1 MDPQDNSTTETTSLN
16 GQGQMRNGENIS
28 CAFGPISGVQS
39 PDALGNVEQDIDNI
53 LRENDERL
61 VALQVAYNRACND
74 YNQTTSGRVLQQD
87 MKHFF
92 APGALVAYYEDNS
105 GHEDTTDIRQQ
116 RVSYD
121 SSQVQQ
127 LGGTSDNV
135 HTYASAFNNV
145 TPYVQLL
152 PQQMGT
158 PHVNPTFRLMHI
170 KDQVVA
176 FCADANGSRFIQQ
189 AIEVATIEEIVMVY
203 EEITPYVCML
213 SIDVFGNHAI
223 QKVFDVAEQ
232 DQRLEMAKELSSKV
246 LICVCDKFANYV
258 IQKCIECLP
267 SKHIEFI
274 FQSLRGKVAALSTH
288 AYGWHVVKKMLA
300 YSSHNPE
307 IHHTVTAEIIE
318 SAKILSADQ
327 YGNYVVQHL
336 LEHGSPIKRSMMVT
350 EFVGRIVTMSYNK
363 HASNV
368 IEKCLT
374 FGCDRDRQVITNEII
389 STGGAEHF
397 DDLIMVGV
405 LVMDMM
411 IHPYASLVIQKMV
424 ETAEEQKIC
433 MLLGVAWSK
442 SNMDNLKRNQ
452 HGRHVIAAMEKFIA
466 AKVLSM

>member
-1 MDPQDNSTTETTSLN
+1 MN
-16 GQGQMRNGENIS
+16 
-28 CAFGPISGVQS
+28 
-39 PDALGNVEQDIDNI
+39 
-53 LRENDERL
+53 
-61 VALQVAYNRACND
+61 
-74 YNQTTSGRVLQQD
+74 
-87 MKHFF
+87 HFF

-127 LGGTSDNV
+127 FGGTSDNV
-135 HTYASAFNNV
+135 HTYASAFNN
-145 TPYVQLL
+145 
-152 PQQMGT
+152 QMGT

-223 QKVFDVAEQ
+223 QKILNHGPQLYKRIFINHLMGHVFGLSLHMYGCRVIQKVFDVAEQ

-258 IQKCIECLP
+258 IQKCMECLP
-267 SKHIEFI
+267 SKNIEFI

-300 YSSHNPE
+300 YSSHSPE
-307 IHHTVTAEIIE
+307 IHHMVTAEIIE
-318 SAKILSADQ
+318 SAKVLSADQ

-368 IEKCLT
+368 IDKCLT

-405 LVMDMM
+405 LDMM

-466 AKVLSM
+466 AKGKHASLLCPCHHL